1 MRYLGMVGLT
11 VHRGHQEGLA
21 KYTFSPQEREVQAK
35 ALHRACDFLESVY
48 LATCN
53 RVEVIFLCRR
63 GTPVS
68 EYRKRVH
75 GFFAAR
81 GLGGTTKEPTA
92 RTAAQGLHA
101 YEKDG
106 AAEHLFC
113 VAAGLDSLNPGDSQ
127 VLGQV
132 KDALHVAQRLGL
144 AGPHLQ
150 LVFEEAFQ
158 AAKRVRSKTS
168 LGARPVSM
176 VSLAFNLIDART
188 KGPATVALIG
198 AGEMTRQCGEHLRGR
213 AGCNLLFV
221 NRTVSKVVEL
231 AASCGGR
238 ALALDAFLA
247 TPGHVE
253 IIVTATSAREP
264 LLGRA
269 FFAALQGP
277 TPLVIDLAV
286 PRDTDVQAA
295 AAAGVQLFD
304 IDHLKAEAEHNRRAR
319 EAEIAEARIII
330 DEALD
335 ALRRRVFER
344 DISPIVRDLRSQGQA
359 AADELLKQLF
369 SNGLAKLDEAHRDH
383 IRRFG
388 QQVVNRLLHLPTV
401 GLKRLAQDHGMEAVE
416 AFLQGVRDDH
426 HGQ

>member
-11 VHRGHQEGLA
+11 VRRGQQEGLA

-35 ALHRACDFLESVY
+35 ALHQACDFLESVY

-68 EYRKRVH
+68 EYRRRIH

-81 GLGGTTKEPTA
+81 SQAGTAKEPTA
-92 RTAAQGLHA
+92 RIAAQGLHA

-127 VLGQV
+127 ILGQV
-132 KDALHVAQRLGL
+132 KDALQVAQRLGL

-213 AGCNLLFV
+213 AECNLLFV

-247 TPGHVE
+247 APGHVE
-253 IIVTATSAREP
+253 VIVTATSAREP

-269 FFAALQGP
+269 FFAALQGSAP
-277 TPLVIDLAV
+277 VVIDLAV

-330 DEALD
+330 DEALE

-369 SNGLAKLDEAHRDH
+369 DNGLAKLDEVHRDH

-416 AFLQGVRDDH
+416 AFFQGVRDDH